1 MNVELVPCIKD
12 RDFFI
17 YLAQE
22 YVKELQKYDDRII
35 WDEATWDRGIWDSLF
50 IVDGGIL
57 CGFLCKKEIEFKNKP
72 PLLFIDEFFISED
85 ERRRRV
91 GMEAVRR
98 LVRDWRGDVGLYI
111 LDRNDGA
118 KGFWKA
124 VEKELKWV
132 PVDRKEIREEEGC
145 EPRVFRV

>member
-35 WDEATWDRGIWDSLF
+35 WDEVTWDRGIWDSLF

-57 CGFLCKKEIEFKNKP
+57 CGFLCKKEIEFKNKK
-72 PLLFIDEFFISED
+72 PLLFIDEFFISPD
-85 ERRRRV
+85 ERHRGV
-91 GMEAVRR
+91 GMEAVRC
-98 LVRDWRGDVGLYI
+98 LVKGWSGDVGFYI
-111 LDRNDGA
+111 LDQNEGA
-118 KGFWKA
+118 KKFWNA
-124 VEKELKWV
+124 VEKEMGWV
-132 PVDRKEIREEEGC
+132 AIERPEIRKEEDC
-145 EPRVFRV
+145 ELRVFGI